1 MLIDIVVPELGESI
15 TEGTITAWLVQVGD
29 AVAEDQPLLE
39 LETEKVTAELPA
51 PAAGVLVEIV
61 VADGED
67 VPVGAVVGRIE
78 PGAVAQAAPPAA
90 STAPTPAEA
99 ADAHPVLSPAVR
111 RLVEEHGLDPSQI
124 SATGRAGRLV
134 KADVL
139 DFIKT
144 VEPGET
150 DPATGIGFE
159 SLTVPD
165 IDPDRFGGLSTLAV
179 APVAEP
185 SPPPPS
191 AAAPPVRTGRGTRR
205 VKMTR
210 LRRSIARRLKEVQD
224 TAALLTTFNEVDM
237 KAVMDL
243 RSRYK
248 EAFLERHGVKL
259 GFMSFFVKATVEALK
274 RYPALNGGIDGD
286 YILYNDFFDIGVAVS
301 GKRGL
306 VVPVLRDVDRL
317 SFAEVEQEI
326 RTLAGAARS
335 GKITLEQ
342 LSGGTFTITNG
353 GVFGSMLSTPIINGS
368 QSAILGMHNIV
379 RRPVAIGD
387 AVEVRPVMYLALSYD
402 HRIVDGAEAVRFLV
416 TIKNIIEDPARL
428 LLEV

>member
-1 MLIDIVVPELGESI
+1 
-15 TEGTITAWLVQVGD
+15 
-29 AVAEDQPLLE
+29 
-39 LETEKVTAELPA
+39 
-51 PAAGVLVEIV
+51 
-61 VADGED
+61 
-67 VPVGAVVGRIE
+67 
-78 PGAVAQAAPPAA
+78 
-90 STAPTPAEA
+90 
-99 ADAHPVLSPAVR
+99 
-111 RLVEEHGLDPSQI
+111 
-124 SATGRAGRLV
+124 
-134 KADVL
+134 
-139 DFIKT
+139 
-144 VEPGET
+144 
-150 DPATGIGFE
+150 
-159 SLTVPD
+159 
-165 IDPDRFGGLSTLAV
+165 
-179 APVAEP
+179 
-185 SPPPPS
+185 
-191 AAAPPVRTGRGTRR
+191 
-205 VKMTR
+205 MTR